1 MSCPITDFSKML
13 LKILVHE
20 KVPKTMRRQKLSE
33 TICHIWKM
41 DLTGVLLKHTLDRWI
56 ECLFFFFLHY
66 TILYYIILHYTVLYT
81 IIYYTMLCYTMQYY
95 TMLYY
100 TMLCYTTLYYT
111 IHFEHLLGVWLL
123 SRGILNVLTNFA
135 GKIDL

>member
-56 ECLFFFFLHY
+56 ECLFFFFFTLYYTILHYTTLYCTIYYNILYHAMLYYAILYYAILYYAMLYY
-66 TILYYIILHYTVLYT
+66 TILYYS
-81 IIYYTMLCYTMQYY
+81 
-95 TMLYY
+95 
-100 TMLCYTTLYYT
+100 
-111 IHFEHLLGVWLL
+111 FWA
-123 SRGILNVLTNFA
+123 FA
-135 GKIDL
+135 WRMAFKQGDIERSNKFCW

>member
-1 MSCPITDFSKML
+1 ML

-56 ECLFFFFLHY
+56 ECLFFFY
-66 TILYYIILHYTVLYT
+66 TILYYTILHYTTLYCT
-81 IIYYTMLCYTMQYY
+81 IYYNILYHAMLYY
-95 TMLYY
+95 AILYYAILYYAMLYY
-100 TMLCYTTLYYT
+100 TILYYS
-111 IHFEHLLGVWLL
+111 F
-123 SRGILNVLTNFA
+123 
-135 GKIDL
+135 